1 MIELKRYASL
11 GAVMLILAMTALLYV
26 PYLHNPILFDDT
38 NYTVAWLANYQSSIT
53 PWMSRWLP
61 YASITWTWM
70 AFGSDVYWVR
80 VGNMALHAAVAIS
93 LYFFLKLVFQ
103 KIAQQE
109 GAALPAAGLSYKSIA
124 LIGALLFA
132 LHPVAVYAA
141 GYMMQ
146 RTIVM
151 ATLFSVIALFLYV
164 KGFQQNQKILLWS
177 SVFAYLLGV
186 LSKEHVILLPS
197 VMVVLTVL
205 LDTEWISTIRRLW
218 MVYIGYF
225 CAAVWV
231 VYQKFSLVGA
241 AYEPDGALLVTSLDI
256 DHPYWMSILTQGVAF
271 FKYLGLWLLP
281 NPLWMSGDMREP
293 IAHSFFSI
301 YGFALLVFML
311 WVALAIRLI
320 FKRGTIGM
328 FGLGMLIP
336 AMLFATE
343 FSSIRLQ
350 EPFVLYRSYFWMVA
364 LGLCLPLVISRLS
377 RAISIAIS
385 VLVVLAM
392 LMISNERLMTFSDPI
407 FFWEDAAKLLNDRQD
422 TPYGSYRI
430 YNNLGN
436 GYADRGLL
444 KEALSSFQTA
454 VTLEPKVHYAWA
466 NMGNVYR
473 NMGDLQR
480 TVDCDTNAL
489 IYAKSFPDTKDFR
502 AMLFFIRGNDYLALN
517 LIKEAK
523 ADWKLACDNGVEPA
537 CGRLKQNPPTSAL
550 TKK

>member
-1 MIELKRYASL
+1 MIKLKRYASL

-53 PWMSRWLP
+53 PWMARWLP

-103 KIAQQE
+103 KIAQQDR
-109 GAALPAAGLSYKSIA
+109 AVLPADSLSYKSIA

-164 KGFQQNQKILLWS
+164 KGFQQNNKVLLWS
-177 SVFAYLLGV
+177 SVLAYLLAV
-186 LSKEHVILLPS
+186 LSKEHVILLPCA
-197 VMVVLTVL
+197 VIVLTVL
-205 LDTEWISTIRRLW
+205 LDTQWISTIKRLW
-218 MVYIGYF
+218 AVYLGYF
-225 CAAVWV
+225 LAAVWI

-241 AYEPDGALLVTSLDI
+241 AYEPDGASLVTSLNI
-256 DHPYWMSILTQGVAF
+256 DHPYWMSILTQCVAF
-271 FKYLGLWLLP
+271 FKYMGLWLLP

-293 IAHSFFSI
+293 IAQGFGSI
-301 YGFALLVFML
+301 YGMALLAFIL
-311 WVALAIRLI
+311 WVALAMRLI
-320 FKRGTIGM
+320 FKRGTIGL

-336 AMLFATE
+336 ALLFATE

-350 EPFVLYRSYFWMVA
+350 ESFVLYRSYFWMVT
-364 LGLCLPLVISRLS
+364 LGLCLPFILNKLS
-377 RAISIAIS
+377 RAISITIS

-392 LMISNERLMTFSDPI
+392 LVISNERLMTFSDPI
-407 FFWEDAAKLLNDRQD
+407 FFWEDATKLLNDRED
-422 TPYGSYRI
+422 KPYGSYRI

-436 GYADRGLL
+436 GYAEKGML
-444 KEALSSFQTA
+444 KEALSSFQMA
-454 VTLEPKVHYAWA
+454 VTLEPKIHYAWA

-473 NMGDLQR
+473 SMGDLQR
-480 TVDCDTNAL
+480 TVECDTKAL
-489 IYAKSFPDTKDFR
+489 AYSKSLPDTQDFR

-517 LIKEAK
+517 LISEAK

-537 CGRLKQNPPTSAL
+537 CDRLKQSLATTSV